1 MFRLTSALTDG
12 QTDEQQQ
19 IQYITC
25 HFSNVAKKGTT
36 YEAFF
41 NIEKSVS
48 AIKPLLV
55 ILPAVSIY
63 KKMYV
68 REPKAPASMTNV
80 WNVSLYN
87 STLHDDRFNN
97 HWF

>member
-41 NIEKSVS
+41 NIEKKCVS
-48 AIKPLLV
+48 
-55 ILPAVSIY
+55 
-63 KKMYV
+63 
-68 REPKAPASMTNV
+68 
-80 WNVSLYN
+80 
-87 STLHDDRFNN
+87 D
-97 HWF
+97 